1 MWDMKGGDG
10 LKANLLRGEIVA
22 NGLTVQEVAEKMG
35 LSRNTLFSRL
45 SGQTSFN
52 TEEVIK
58 LCDILHIKEPSRKVE
73 IFLT

>member
-1 MWDMKGGDG
+1 

-22 NGLTVQEVAEKMG
+22 NGLTVQEVAEKIG
-35 LSRNTLFSRL
+35 LSRNTMFSRL
-45 SGQTSFN
+45 SGHTSFN

-58 LCDILHIKEPSRKVE
+58 LCDILKIREPNRKVD